1 MKALGLILLGA
12 ILFFVCGAQFLEAR
26 ASDSQGLAS
35 LWLVGG
41 IAGLIIGFAGLVGNH
56 RDHTRR

>member
-1 MKALGLILLGA
+1 MKALGLILL
-12 ILFFVCGAQFLEAR
+12 EAR
-26 ASDSQGLAS
+26 TSDSQGLAS